1 MHKNKWIIFV
11 AFIIIIIVL
20 LLLVGITSL
29 GGKYS
34 LFEKVKDFK
43 KAQLESEMKEQIING
58 LQKLQEEQNNA
69 TLDDVTQEWANSVI
83 SSEYNIELI
92 EDSLLSGKLIVMKK
106 GGTTGKF
113 LINQNL
119 NVETIEYN
127 TGSLEFE
134 YTTVSRKDNKVKINI
149 VVTDKVNGI
158 KQIDYPDGDALK
170 VVSGTKEKV
179 SMDYEAELGQEYRF
193 VITTGDGNKIEKTI
207 KMYDYYYNIA
217 KDFGENTIID
227 NKTTKAAYNKTYE
240 ATISAKGS
248 NYAITDL
255 TVTMGGQHVTTS
267 GNNIVSIN
275 AETGIVNIK
284 IEKVIGDIEI
294 KVTTKKLEIKYAVAV
309 SANNSASNTS
319 SLGANT
325 QLKGTPLYINIIA
338 TLEGEKCTIV
348 SKTDN
353 SKTVP
358 YKITSN
364 GKYVFK
370 VSGTYNGKTIEE
382 EKEVVVNQYAI
393 AKNIV
398 QYDAGDWTEEE
409 INELKSKS
417 LYNINKSKISGSTYG
432 LNFTFGGFTY
442 KEDTENES
450 DIESGNIA
458 TSRNQSVTPESGY
471 GTPKYSG
478 WQLLSTERKKDEN
491 GDVIKNSD
499 GSDRIYV
506 TKIMHSGSPENF
518 VYLYTKVGDNKRA
531 EYILSGGLRQTGY
544 NTYQPRDWSMYK
556 DKILEEKGYIGD
568 IHAMTLNEALAI
580 TGKADSTYSVRNTG
594 GLYWLANVYP
604 SSYYTRYLSNV
615 RNDGWLNG
623 FWDPDRA
630 NFRCAGIRPVVT
642 MTDGVYIKSGDGTE
656 ESPYILGKD

>member
-1 MHKNKWIIFV
+1 MHKNKW
-11 AFIIIIIVL
+11 IIIIIVL

-58 LQKLQEEQNNA
+58 LQKLQEEQNNV
-69 TLDDVTQEWANSVI
+69 TLDDVTKEWANNVI
-83 SSEYNIELI
+83 SNEYNIELT
-92 EDSLLSGKLIVMKK
+92 EDSLLNGKLIVMKK
-106 GGTTGKF
+106 DGTTGKF
-113 LINQNL
+113 LIDQNL

-309 SANNSASNTS
+309 SASNSASNTS

-417 LYNINKSKISGSTYG
+417 LYNINKSKISDRTYG

-450 DIESGNIA
+450 DIESGNII
-458 TSRNQSVTPESGY
+458 TNRNQSVSYYYSFNGLKY
-471 GTPKYSG
+471 TPKYSG
-478 WQLLSTERKKDEN
+478 WQLLSTETKKDESGN
-491 GDVIKNSD
+491 TIKNAD
-499 GSDRIYV
+499 GSNRIYV

-518 VYLYTKVGDNKRA
+518 VFCMVRKYDNRRV
-531 EYILSGGLRQTGY
+531 EYILSGGARQTSY

-556 DKILEEKGYIGD
+556 DKDLDEKGYISEV
-568 IHAMTLNEALAI
+568 HAMTSNEAYAL
-580 TGKADSTYSVRNTG
+580 TGNFEKTNGVRNIG
-594 GLYWLANVYP
+594 AHYWLASASDASNAYAYDVVIVYP
-604 SSYYTRYLSNV
+604 
-615 RNDGWLNG
+615 
-623 FWDPDRA
+623 DRCYG
-630 NFRCAGIRPVVT
+630 RV
-642 MTDGVYIKSGDGTE
+642 
-656 ESPYILGKD
+656 

>member
-1 MHKNKWIIFV
+1 MKKVKETRKITHRTL
-11 AFIIIIIVL
+11 IIIIIL
-20 LLLVGITSL
+20 LFIVGIAIASL
-29 GGKYS
+29 SG
-34 LFEKVKDFK
+34 EKGIFSKTKNFK
-43 KAQLESEMKEQIING
+43 KAQSESEMKEQIING

-134 YTTVSRKDNKVKINI
+134 YTTVSRKDDKVKINI

-240 ATISAKGS
+240 ATISTEG
-248 NYAITDL
+248 NYVITGL
-255 TVTMGGQHVTTS
+255 TVTMGGQTVTTYE
-267 GNNIVSIN
+267 NNIIN
-275 AETGIVNIK
+275 INKETGTGNIK
-284 IEKVIGDIEI
+284 IEKVTGDINI
-294 KVTTKKLEIKYAVAV
+294 KVTTKKLEIQYTVAV
-309 SANNSASNTS
+309 SKSDSSSNTI
-319 SLGANT
+319 SLEANT
-325 QLKGTPLYINIIA
+325 QERGTTLYINIIA
-338 TLEGEKCTIV
+338 RLEDNNCTVILK
-348 SKTDN
+348 SDN
-353 SKTVP
+353 TKTVP
-358 YKITSN
+358 YAVEKN

-370 VSGTYNGKTIEE
+370 VKGTYNGKIIEE
-382 EKEVVVNQYAI
+382 EKEVIVDQYLALN
-393 AKNIV
+393 KGVV

-417 LYNINKSKISGSTYG
+417 LYNINKSKVSGSTYG

-442 KEDTENES
+442 KGDTTNSS
-450 DIESGNIA
+450 DIANENIV
-458 TSRNQSVTPESGY
+458 TSRNQSVTPQIGY

-478 WQLLSTERKKDEN
+478 WQILESEEKN
-491 GDVIKNSD
+491 GK
-499 GSDRIYV
+499 IYV
-506 TKIMHSGSPENF
+506 KKLVHTGSPENF
-518 VYLYTKVGDNKRA
+518 VYYYTTIYDNRRV
-531 EYILSGGLRQTGY
+531 EYILSGGTRQTSY
-544 NTYQPRDWSMYK
+544 NTYQARDWSMYK
-556 DKILEEKGYIGD
+556 DKNLDAKGYISEV
-568 IHAMTLNEALAI
+568 HAMTYDEAYKI
-580 TGKADSTYSVRNTG
+580 QSSNKEIKNTG
-594 GLYWLANVYP
+594 GYYWLASADTNCNYDSVWCVG
-604 SSYYTRYLSNV
+604 SNGGY
-615 RNDGWLNG
+615 REGYCW
-623 FWDPDRA
+623 
-630 NFRCAGIRPVVT
+630 GIRPVIT
-642 MTDGVYIKSGDGTE
+642 MTTGVFVKDGDGTE
-656 ESPYILGKD
+656 LSPYILEKE